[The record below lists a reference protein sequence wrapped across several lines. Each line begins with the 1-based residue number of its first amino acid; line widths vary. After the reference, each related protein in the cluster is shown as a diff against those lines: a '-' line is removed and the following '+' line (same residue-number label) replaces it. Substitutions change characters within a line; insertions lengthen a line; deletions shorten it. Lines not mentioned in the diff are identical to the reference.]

1 MTDQELLQ
9 AIGQVVEAKLDPVR
23 QDICELKGSVQRLDG
38 RMDRLELNMDRLD
51 GRMDRL
57 ELNMDRL
64 DGRMDQLELN
74 MDRLDGRM
82 DQLESRIKQLELGMD
97 KLESRIKQLELGM
110 DKLKNQTEELEEKVN
125 GIRIYMDTEQKRT
138 MNLLLEGQQALWDR
152 FVPNEKYDPLKDRIE
167 VLELVVKRHSQ
178 EIRELQLA

>member
-9 AIGQVVEAKLDPVR
+9 AIGQVIEAKLDPVR
-23 QDICELKGSVQRLDG
+23 QDICELKGSVQRLDS
-38 RMDRLELNMDRLD
+38 
-51 GRMDRL
+51 
-57 ELNMDRL
+57 
-64 DGRMDQLELN
+64 
-74 MDRLDGRM
+74 RM

-97 KLESRIKQLELGM
+97 KLESR
-110 DKLKNQTEELEEKVN
+110 TEELEEKVN

-152 FVPNEKYDPLKDRIE
+152 FVPNEEYDPLKDRTE

>member
-23 QDICELKGSVQRLDG
+23 QDICELKGSVQ
-38 RMDRLELNMDRLD
+38 RLD

>member
-9 AIGQVVEAKLDPVR
+9 AIGQVIEAKLDPVR
-23 QDICELKGSVQRLDG
+23 QDICELKGSIQRLDS
-38 RMDRLELNMDRLD
+38 RMDRLELNI
-51 GRMDRL
+51 DRL
-57 ELNMDRL
+57 ES
-64 DGRMDQLELN
+64 
-74 MDRLDGRM
+74 RM

-97 KLESRIKQLELGM
+97 KL
-110 DKLKNQTEELEEKVN
+110 KNRTEELEEKVN

-152 FVPNEKYDPLKDRIE
+152 FVPNEEYDPLKDRTE

>member
-38 RMDRLELNMDRLD
+38 RMD
-51 GRMDRL
+51 
-57 ELNMDRL
+57 
-64 DGRMDQLELN
+64 Q
-74 MDRLDGRM
+74 
-82 DQLESRIKQLELGMD
+82 
-97 KLESRIKQLELGM
+97 LESRIKQLELGM

-152 FVPNEKYDPLKDRIE
+152 FVPNEEYDSLKERTE

>member
-23 QDICELKGSVQRLDG
+23 QDICELKGSIQRLDS
-38 RMDRLELNMDRLD
+38 
-51 GRMDRL
+51 
-57 ELNMDRL
+57 
-64 DGRMDQLELN
+64 RMDQLELN
-74 MDRLDGRM
+74 MDRLDSRM

-97 KLESRIKQLELGM
+97 KLESR
-110 DKLKNQTEELEEKVN
+110 TEKLEEKVN

-152 FVPNEKYDPLKDRIE
+152 FVPNEEYDPLKDRTE

>member
-38 RMDRLELNMDRLD
+38 RMD
-51 GRMDRL
+51 
-57 ELNMDRL
+57 
-64 DGRMDQLELN
+64 
-74 MDRLDGRM
+74 
-82 DQLESRIKQLELGMD
+82 QLESRIKQLDLGMD
-97 KLESRIKQLELGM
+97 KLERR
-110 DKLKNQTEELEEKVN
+110 TEELEEKVN

-152 FVPNEKYDPLKDRIE
+152 FVPNEEYDPLKDRTE

>member
-9 AIGQVVEAKLDPVR
+9 AIGQVIEAKLDPVR
-23 QDICELKGSVQRLDG
+23 QDICELKGSVQRLDS
-38 RMDRLELNMDRLD
+38 RMDRLELNVDRLD
-51 GRMDRL
+51 S
-57 ELNMDRL
+57 
-64 DGRMDQLELN
+64 
-74 MDRLDGRM
+74 RM

-97 KLESRIKQLELGM
+97 KLESR
-110 DKLKNQTEELEEKVN
+110 TEELEEKVN

-152 FVPNEKYDPLKDRIE
+152 FVPNEEYDPLKDRTE

>member
-9 AIGQVVEAKLDPVR
+9 AIGQVIEAKLDPVR
-23 QDICELKGSVQRLDG
+23 QDICELKGSVQRLDS
-38 RMDRLELNMDRLD
+38 RMDRLELNIDRLD
-51 GRMDRL
+51 S
-57 ELNMDRL
+57 
-64 DGRMDQLELN
+64 RMDQ
-74 MDRLDGRM
+74 
-82 DQLESRIKQLELGMD
+82 
-97 KLESRIKQLELGM
+97 LESRIKQLELGM

-152 FVPNEKYDPLKDRIE
+152 FVPNEEYDSLKERTE